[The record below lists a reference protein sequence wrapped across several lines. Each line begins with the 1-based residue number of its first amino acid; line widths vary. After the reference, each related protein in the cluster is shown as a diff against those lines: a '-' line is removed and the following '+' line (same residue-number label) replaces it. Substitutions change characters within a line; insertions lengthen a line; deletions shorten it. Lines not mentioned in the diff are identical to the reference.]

1 MENEVLKLILSVEDK
16 SVIKATQ
23 EAKRLEK
30 EIKALVATEKVLGK
44 EHEIVKQ
51 KTIEIKRK
59 LQDYANISS
68 QKAVPTLKKLIQTE
82 RTLSLEV
89 DKNTAALTRNTKATK
104 TAANATN
111 QYGVYASGAGKKLN
125 TMNMRIQQGGYQLQ
139 DFFVQMQSGTSFFTA
154 FAQQGSQFAGVFGPT
169 GAVLGAVIAIGSAIA
184 AIGYN
189 SYNASKDMRDLSDV
203 MDDLSDVSSDLLDSF
218 TEIDE
223 VLDST
228 ADNMGLVSAAY
239 KTFLDLKLQDNLLEQ
254 TRQFRSLGSSISDS
268 AGELS
273 TFQRFMLGLSKGP
286 QGMGIL
292 APLMD
297 PFGTQ
302 KGISERFEKG
312 LSGQN
317 VQEAL
322 GVSSEVL
329 GKRLSEYDRAL
340 LSGDFESAQRV
351 LVDLYDDVF
360 ANVSKTND
368 VFNSTKTA
376 IESTID
382 LLQKRLDIENDTTQ
396 VTKDAEEA
404 KKQAAKD
411 AKTYAAGEAAM
422 LKILKK
428 RADDRNKAEI
438 TFLKIMQ
445 ASMNER
451 QKGLDAEQK
460 INDLID
466 KRRNSML
473 AQGDLLKHEVFLRG
487 EYKDE
492 TYIQERLEQKKLD
505 LYIQQAD
512 LNETQAA
519 SLRAAHNYLLQQKQD
534 LEDINDQEKIRLSLQ
549 SLQIKA
555 IEESPAGQALRKYGA
570 RGTRSD
576 KDPTFG
582 TGSREGKSI
591 YDEPPKAPKAP
602 KDALA
607 SLIQNLE
614 LQLGLLD
621 VEEDRATV
629 LKALG
634 EDRSK
639 YTQEE
644 IQQAIDLTEKIR
656 LQTEALEQQK
666 QVSGAIAD
674 SFNTAAMSIVT
685 DIDLLNDSFEDFGYK
700 TEMIFKK
707 MAAQIIQDLYQI
719 YVVKQITGFI
729 SGAIGGYLGQP
740 SNATAMSNQEASF
753 GYDGGGYTGSGPR
766 SGGLDGKGGF
776 MAMLHP
782 RETVIDHTKGQSTGN
797 DNVVINQTFS
807 FAANG
812 DESVRKIIAQEAP
825 KISKMTEQSILDS
838 RRRGGRMKAVFG

>member
-111 QYGVYASGAGKKLN
+111 QYGIYAAGAGKKLN

-139 DFFVQMQSGTSFFTA
+139 DFFVQIQSGTSFFTA

-184 AIGYN
+184 AMAYN

-228 ADNMGLVSAAY
+228 ADNMGLVSDAY

-302 KGISERFEKG
+302 RGISERFEKG

-317 VQEAL
+317 VQETL

-382 LLQKRLDIENDTTQ
+382 LLQKRLDIENDTSQ
-396 VTKDAEEA
+396 VIKDAEEA

-422 LKILKK
+422 LKILQKK
-428 RADDRNKAEI
+428 
-438 TFLKIMQ
+438 
-445 ASMNER
+445 
-451 QKGLDAEQK
+451 LDAEKK
-460 INDLID
+460 IDDLI
-466 KRRNSML
+466 KSRVSKM
-473 AQGDLLKHEVFLRG
+473 HEQAALMISEGAYRKAG
-487 EYKDE
+487 ADE
-492 TYIQERLEQKKLD
+492 TYIQNELEKKKLE
-505 LYIQQAD
+505 LYIKQEK
-512 LNETQAA
+512 LNDDQAA
-519 SLRAAHNYLLQQKQD
+519 SLRLALKALQ
-534 LEDINDQEKIRLSLQ
+534 DQEETLKRINIEEQARLSLQ
-549 SLQIKA
+549 SLQVKA

-591 YDEPPKAPKAP
+591 YDEPPKAPKDP
-602 KDALA
+602 VKQKIKDL
-607 SLIQNLE
+607 SNQLDLETQLIGKFGKQRDLQNQLIQARQQYSDVATPAQMLE
-614 LQLGLLD
+614 IENTIKAID
-621 VEEDRATV
+621 VMEQ
-629 LKALG
+629 K
-634 EDRSK
+634 
-639 YTQEE
+639 
-644 IQQAIDLTEKIR
+644 QQA
-656 LQTEALEQQK
+656 LEDIK
-666 QVSGAIAD
+666 DKYEGIGKTIAGSMD
-674 SFNTAAMSIVT
+674 QAFMSVVT
-685 DIDLLNDSFEDFGYK
+685 DIDILKDSFEDMAFK
-700 TEMIFKK
+700 VDRIFQD
-707 MAAQIIQDLYQI
+707 MARDIIAHLYQVL
-719 YVVKQITGFI
+719 VVQQMVRGFGGML
-729 SGAIGGYLGQP
+729 SGFSNPILSAIGGGLE
-740 SNATAMSNQEASF
+740 S
-753 GYDGGGYTGSGPR
+753 YDGGGYTGSGPR
-766 SGGLDGKGGF
+766 SGGLDGKGGY

-782 RETVIDHTKGQSTGN
+782 RETVVDHTKGQSTGG
-797 DNVVINQTFS
+797 DTVTVNQTINVS
-807 FAANG
+807 TG
-812 DESVRKIIAQEAP
+812 IQQTVRAEIKQLMPQIA
-825 KISKMTEQSILDS
+825 DS
-838 RRRGGRMKAVFG
+838 AKSAVVDAKRRGGSYGRAFA

>member
-44 EHEIVKQ
+44 EHEVVKQ

-111 QYGVYASGAGKKLN
+111 QYGVYAAGAGKKLN

-139 DFFVQMQSGTSFFTA
+139 DFFVQIQSGTSFFTA

-184 AIGYN
+184 AIAYN

-228 ADNMGLVSAAY
+228 ADNMGLVSSAY

-254 TRQFRSLGSSISDS
+254 TKQFRSLGSSISDS
-268 AGELS
+268 AGELN

-428 RADDRNKAEI
+428 K
-438 TFLKIMQ
+438 
-445 ASMNER
+445 
-451 QKGLDAEQK
+451 LDAEKK
-460 INDLID
+460 IDDLIKSRVSKMQD
-466 KRRNSML
+466 QAALMISEG
-473 AQGDLLKHEVFLRG
+473 ALRKAG
-487 EYKDE
+487 ADE
-492 TYIQERLEQKKLD
+492 TYIQNELEKKKLE
-505 LYIQQAD
+505 LYIKQEK
-512 LNETQAA
+512 LNDDQAA
-519 SLRAAHNYLLQQKQD
+519 SLRLALEALQ
-534 LEDINDQEKIRLSLQ
+534 DQEKALKRINIEEQARLSLQ
-549 SLQIKA
+549 SLQVKA

-570 RGTRSD
+570 RGTKSG
-576 KDPTFG
+576 KDPIFG

-602 KDALA
+602 KDALV
-607 SLIQNLE
+607 SLMKNLTLQKE
-614 LQLGLLD
+614 LLG
-621 VEEDRATV
+621 VEEDRASV

-634 EDRSK
+634 ESRNK
-639 YTQEE
+639 YTEE
-644 IQQAIDLTEKIR
+644 QIQRAVDLTEKIR
-656 LQTEALEQQK
+656 LQTEALELQK
-666 QVSGAIAD
+666 QVGDMIGQ
-674 SFNTAAMSIVT
+674 T
-685 DIDLLNDSFEDFGYK
+685 FEDAFMS
-700 TEMIFKK
+700 MIDGTKSVQDAFKQ
-707 MAAQIIQDLYQI
+707 MASEIIKELYRI
-719 YVVKQITGFI
+719 FVVKQITGMI
-729 SGAIGGYLGQP
+729 ATVAGDATSLMSG
-740 SNATAMSNQEASF
+740 SNPFTF
-753 GYDGGGYTGSGPR
+753 DGGGYTGSGPR

-782 RETVIDHTKGQSTGN
+782 RETVVDHTKGQSVGGE
-797 DNVVINQTFS
+797 VINVTQNINVSTGVQQTVR
-807 FAANG
+807 AEIKQLMPQIAN
-812 DESVRKIIAQEAP
+812 SAKSAV
-825 KISKMTEQSILDS
+825 LDAK
-838 RRRGGRMKAVFG
+838 RRGGAYGRGFA

>member
-30 EIKALVATEKVLGK
+30 EIKALVATEKVLSK

-68 QKAVPTLKKLIQTE
+68 QKAVPTLKKLIQAE

-111 QYGVYASGAGKKLN
+111 QYGAYAAGAGKKLN

-139 DFFVQMQSGTSFFTA
+139 DFFVQIQSGTSFFTA

-184 AIGYN
+184 AMAYN

-228 ADNMGLVSAAY
+228 ADNMGLVSEAY

-254 TRQFRSLGSSISDS
+254 TKQFRSLGSSISDS
-268 AGELS
+268 AGELN

-297 PFGTQ
+297 PFGKQ

-351 LVDLYDDVF
+351 LVDLYDDDF

-428 RADDRNKAEI
+428 RAEDRNKAEI

-460 INDLID
+460 INDLVD

-473 AQGDLLKHEVFLRG
+473 DQGDLLKHEVFLRTA
-487 EYKDE
+487 YKDE
-492 TYIQERLEQKKLD
+492 TYIQERLERKKLD
-505 LYIQQAD
+505 LYIKQAD

-519 SLRAAHNYLLQQKQD
+519 RLRAALGYLVDQKQALKD
-534 LEDINDQEKIRLSLQ
+534 LNEQESIRLHLQ
-549 SLQIKA
+549 NLQVKA

-570 RGTRSD
+570 RGTKSD

-582 TGSREGKSI
+582 TGPNAGKSI
-591 YDEPPKAPKAP
+591 YDTDKSNKTIKETIDLTRELTEAQKQQVAIADSVSGAFGDLFINMVDGTMSAKDAFRAMAADIIKELYRIMVVEQMVQSLKSGIMGFFSPTSAAGTAGSVAPPKAP
-602 KDALA
+602 
-607 SLIQNLE
+607 
-614 LQLGLLD
+614 
-621 VEEDRATV
+621 R
-629 LKALG
+629 
-634 EDRSK
+634 
-639 YTQEE
+639 
-644 IQQAIDLTEKIR
+644 
-656 LQTEALEQQK
+656 
-666 QVSGAIAD
+666 
-674 SFNTAAMSIVT
+674 
-685 DIDLLNDSFEDFGYK
+685 
-700 TEMIFKK
+700 IF
-707 MAAQIIQDLYQI
+707 
-719 YVVKQITGFI
+719 
-729 SGAIGGYLGQP
+729 
-740 SNATAMSNQEASF
+740 
-753 GYDGGGYTGSGPR
+753 DGGGYTGSGPR

-782 RETVIDHTKGQSTGN
+782 RETVVDHTKGQSVGGDT
-797 DNVVINQTFS
+797 VTVNQTINVS
-807 FAANG
+807 TGVQQTVRSEIKQLMPQIADNAKAAVV
-812 DESVRKIIAQEAP
+812 DAK
-825 KISKMTEQSILDS
+825 
-838 RRRGGRMKAVFG
+838 RRGGSYGRAFS